1 MQRKRVGSAVSALL
15 LLLAMLVLTIGDA
28 AAKTIVSDAELSQNK
43 VFIRTDGLAC
53 YFCAYGL
60 ERTFKKTGRI
70 AAFDMH
76 MKEGI
81 VEITPLRGEPLVDA
95 GQLRQYVHDAGFTPR
110 WIRVELTG
118 RFVRSGERLV
128 FEVAETGE
136 RLAVLEDPETSVVA
150 TQDLDLPVQLKAL
163 GLEHEETAFLL
174 TEVTYERWGPTAVG
188 EDRERPR

>member
-1 MQRKRVGSAVSALL
+1 MTWLRCLVTVS
-15 LLLAMLVLTIGDA
+15 LVLSATLALTFGDA
-28 AAKTIVSDAELSQNK
+28 AAKTIVDGAELSQNK

-81 VEITPLRGEPLVDA
+81 VEITPLKAEPLVDA
-95 GQLRQYVHDAGFTPR
+95 GQLMQYVHDAGFTPR

-118 RFVRSGERLV
+118 RFSRTGDSLV

-136 RLAVLEDPETSVVA
+136 QLAVREYPGTTLVPTE
-150 TQDLDLPVQLKAL
+150 DLDLPVRLKAR
-163 GLEHEETAFLL
+163 GLEHEEAAFELS
-174 TEVTYERWGPTAVG
+174 EVTYERSG
-188 EDRERPR
+188 ENADKGKS